1 MDKINYDMLRSLV
14 DIVIV
19 TYLLYKIVILTLG
32 TKAFQII
39 KGLIAVILIWLF
51 SNIMGLDTLKFIMTQ
66 VLTYGIF
73 GVFVVFQQELRQG
86 LEKIGRAKIFG
97 ISFSSNNSVK
107 DKGVVDSVVS
117 ATEYLSKRNIG
128 ALITFERLDS
138 LNEFIKTGIEMDAK
152 ISKELL
158 INVFTPNVPLHD
170 GAMIVRGNRIV
181 TASSYLPL
189 SESDR
194 IPKELGTRHRS
205 AIGVSEVTDS
215 ITLIVSEETGGISLT
230 YKGSIYRNLTTKELR
245 KILVSALCE
254 STGKDNNNQLVV
266 QTIEE
271 CLDERKK
278 NQN

>member
-97 ISFSSNNSVK
+97 ISFSSNNSLK
-107 DKGVVDSVVS
+107 DKGVVDSFVS

-170 GAMIVRGNRIV
+170 GAMIVRGDRIV

-189 SESDR
+189 SESDS

-254 STGKDNNNQLVV
+254 STGKDNNNQLVL

>member
-97 ISFSSNNSVK
+97 ISFSSNNNLK

-170 GAMIVRGNRIV
+170 GAMIVRGDRIV

-189 SESDR
+189 SESDS

-254 STGKDNNNQLVV
+254 STGKDNNNQLVL

>member
-254 STGKDNNNQLVV
+254 STGKDNNNQLVL

>member
-19 TYLLYKIVILTLG
+19 TYLLYKIVVLTLG

-230 YKGSIYRNLTTKELR
+230 YKGSIYRNLTTKELS

-254 STGKDNNNQLVV
+254 STGKDNNNQLVL